1 MNLFDTK
8 KNVFTI
14 YLTSDVMLFQNI
26 LEDAIL
32 GLRPNSA
39 IGLIQLLPGW
49 YKHYN
54 MVVLC
59 EPR

>member
-32 GLRPNSA
+32 GLRPNW
-39 IGLIQLLPGW
+39 IDTVVTW
-49 YKHYN
+49 
-54 MVVLC
+54 MV
-59 EPR
+59 